1 MNISNLLSNGSEKKI
16 CFKRERIKASG
27 KKYKQQLN
35 VNKGIPFTFHVAVSL
50 KLYQS
55 KSFR

>member
-1 MNISNLLSNGSEKKI
+1 MVQKKKI